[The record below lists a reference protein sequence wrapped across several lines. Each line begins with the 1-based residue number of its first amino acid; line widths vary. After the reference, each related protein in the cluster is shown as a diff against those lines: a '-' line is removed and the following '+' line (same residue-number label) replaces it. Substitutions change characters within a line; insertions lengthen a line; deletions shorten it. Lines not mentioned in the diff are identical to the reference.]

1 MRINREKPSDDD
13 EPAEFVAKLFANA
26 GVMPSDADRRAA
38 VGEFGSAGN
47 TADTAA
53 KARALR
59 PVAENADL
67 AQKDFDSPLVLMQ
80 YFGYLRRDPNSGP
93 DANFDGYHFWLTKLD
108 TFKGNNQRAKMV
120 KAFLILGEYRSRL
133 PMVVSNCTFS
143 AGASQGKVKANQG

>member
-13 EPAEFVAKLFANA
+13 EPRRVCGQVFANA

-67 AQKDFDSPLVLMQ
+67 AQKDFDSPLVLMPV
-80 YFGYLRRDPNSGP
+80 LR
-93 DANFDGYHFWLTKLD
+93 L
-108 TFKGNNQRAKMV
+108 
-120 KAFLILGEYRSRL
+120 
-133 PMVVSNCTFS
+133 S
-143 AGASQGKVKANQG
+143 A